1 MRTPDSLITG
11 SLDWSAGADW
21 STLLFSSR
29 FGSSERFPE
38 SLILSFTFYVLFII
52 ISILQIGKMRPRD
65 LWLLKVTQLVN
76 CRAEIQIWVHPLPQ
90 SSLSTRQV
98 IPRLEEFKVRF
109 LNKKLPELAEIGIEK
124 GHTGGR
130 RCRLV

>member
-98 IPRLEEFKVRF
+98 IPLLEEFKVRF
-109 LNKKLPELAEIGIEK
+109 LDKKLPELAEIGIEK